1 MTNTGMWSTPL
12 SMASRPGAAISK
24 RSHARCCT
32 PPPACGIWKDAA
44 TSAATLLAELHPT
57 PAVCGTPRLQA
68 LQRIRALE
76 PVPRG
81 FYAGAVGW
89 LDAQGDGDWYVAIRC
104 ARLQGTQ
111 LRLYA
116 GAGIVA
122 DSQPEAEVAETAA
135 KFAALL
141 NALGVQD
148 PLSLIEVSA

>member
-1 MTNTGMWSTPL
+1 MRWAST
-12 SMASRPGAAISK
+12 
-24 RSHARCCT
+24 
-32 PPPACGIWKDAA
+32 
-44 TSAATLLAELHPT
+44 
-57 PAVCGTPRLQA
+57 TPRLAA
-68 LQRIRALE
+68 LQRIRELE

-141 NALGVQD
+141 NALGVHESA
-148 PLSLIEVSA
+148 PAIEPAA